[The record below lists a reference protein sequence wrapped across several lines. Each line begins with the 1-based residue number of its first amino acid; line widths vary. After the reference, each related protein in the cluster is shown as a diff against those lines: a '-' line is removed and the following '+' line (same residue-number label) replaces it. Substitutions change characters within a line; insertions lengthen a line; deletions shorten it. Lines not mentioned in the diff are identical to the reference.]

1 MLKKKILI
9 SLVII
14 QGLLIIAGIIAII
27 FGVFYKMSNND
38 NKTII
43 MNKNIGLNDVY
54 LINENQ
60 YQQKLIKDNKAI
72 FQIVDIEM
80 NKVLKE
86 ANEISQYAPRILSL
100 TINPEK
106 IGALIGPGGKNIKK
120 IIEDTECEV
129 NVDDDGLVSSPCKHN
144 TCRYKPIK
152 STHTQFLLS
161 HAKYFYVSP
170 F

>member
-1 MLKKKILI
+1 MLKKKFLI

-60 YQQKLIKDNKAI
+60 YQQKLVKDNKAI
-72 FQIVDIEM
+72 FQIIDIET

-86 ANEISQYAPRILSL
+86 IVI
-100 TINPEK
+100 EK
-106 IGALIGPGGKNIKK
+106 
-120 IIEDTECEV
+120 D
-129 NVDDDGLVSSPCKHN
+129 
-144 TCRYKPIK
+144 
-152 STHTQFLLS
+152 
-161 HAKYFYVSP
+161 
-170 F
+170 

>member
-43 MNKNIGLNDVY
+43 MNENIGLNDVY
-54 LINENQ
+54 LINEKQ
-60 YQQKLIKDNKAI
+60 YQQKLVKDNKAI
-72 FQIVDIEM
+72 FRIVDIET

-86 ANEISQYAPRILSL
+86 IVI
-100 TINPEK
+100 EK
-106 IGALIGPGGKNIKK
+106 
-120 IIEDTECEV
+120 D
-129 NVDDDGLVSSPCKHN
+129 
-144 TCRYKPIK
+144 
-152 STHTQFLLS
+152 
-161 HAKYFYVSP
+161 
-170 F
+170 

>member
-60 YQQKLIKDNKAI
+60 YQQKLIRDNKAI
-72 FQIVDIEM
+72 FQIVDIET

-86 ANEISQYAPRILSL
+86 IVI
-100 TINPEK
+100 EK
-106 IGALIGPGGKNIKK
+106 
-120 IIEDTECEV
+120 D
-129 NVDDDGLVSSPCKHN
+129 
-144 TCRYKPIK
+144 
-152 STHTQFLLS
+152 
-161 HAKYFYVSP
+161 
-170 F
+170 

>member
-38 NKTII
+38 SKTII

-60 YQQKLIKDNKAI
+60 YQQKLVKDNKAI
-72 FQIVDIEM
+72 FQIVDIET

-86 ANEISQYAPRILSL
+86 VVI
-100 TINPEK
+100 EK
-106 IGALIGPGGKNIKK
+106 
-120 IIEDTECEV
+120 D
-129 NVDDDGLVSSPCKHN
+129 
-144 TCRYKPIK
+144 
-152 STHTQFLLS
+152 
-161 HAKYFYVSP
+161 
-170 F
+170 

>member
-27 FGVFYKMSNND
+27 FGVFYKMSNSD

-43 MNKNIGLNDVY
+43 MNKKIGLNDVY

-60 YQQKLIKDNKAI
+60 YQQKLVKDNKAI
-72 FQIVDIEM
+72 FQIVDIET

-86 ANEISQYAPRILSL
+86 IL
-100 TINPEK
+100 IEK
-106 IGALIGPGGKNIKK
+106 N
-120 IIEDTECEV
+120 
-129 NVDDDGLVSSPCKHN
+129 
-144 TCRYKPIK
+144 
-152 STHTQFLLS
+152 
-161 HAKYFYVSP
+161 
-170 F
+170 

>member
-1 MLKKKILI
+1 MLKKKFLI

-60 YQQKLIKDNKAI
+60 YQQKLVEDNKAI
-72 FQIVDIEM
+72 FQIVDIQT

-86 ANEISQYAPRILSL
+86 IVI
-100 TINPEK
+100 EK
-106 IGALIGPGGKNIKK
+106 
-120 IIEDTECEV
+120 D
-129 NVDDDGLVSSPCKHN
+129 
-144 TCRYKPIK
+144 
-152 STHTQFLLS
+152 
-161 HAKYFYVSP
+161 
-170 F
+170 

>member
-14 QGLLIIAGIIAII
+14 QGLLIIAGIITII

-60 YQQKLIKDNKAI
+60 YQQKLVKDNKAI
-72 FQIVDIEM
+72 FQIVDIET

-86 ANEISQYAPRILSL
+86 IVI
-100 TINPEK
+100 EK
-106 IGALIGPGGKNIKK
+106 
-120 IIEDTECEV
+120 D
-129 NVDDDGLVSSPCKHN
+129 
-144 TCRYKPIK
+144 
-152 STHTQFLLS
+152 
-161 HAKYFYVSP
+161 
-170 F
+170 

>member
-9 SLVII
+9 SLVVI
-14 QGLLIIAGIIAII
+14 QGFLIIAGIIAII

-60 YQQKLIKDNKAI
+60 YQQKLVKDNKAI
-72 FQIVDIEM
+72 FQIVDIET

-86 ANEISQYAPRILSL
+86 I
-100 TINPEK
+100 
-106 IGALIGPGGKNIKK
+106 
-120 IIEDTECEV
+120 IIEKD
-129 NVDDDGLVSSPCKHN
+129 
-144 TCRYKPIK
+144 
-152 STHTQFLLS
+152 
-161 HAKYFYVSP
+161 
-170 F
+170 

>member
-14 QGLLIIAGIIAII
+14 QGLLIFAGIIAII

-54 LINENQ
+54 LFNENQ
-60 YQQKLIKDNKAI
+60 YQQKLVIDNKAI
-72 FQIVDIEM
+72 FQIVDIET

-86 ANEISQYAPRILSL
+86 IVI
-100 TINPEK
+100 EK
-106 IGALIGPGGKNIKK
+106 
-120 IIEDTECEV
+120 D
-129 NVDDDGLVSSPCKHN
+129 
-144 TCRYKPIK
+144 
-152 STHTQFLLS
+152 
-161 HAKYFYVSP
+161 
-170 F
+170 

>member
-1 MLKKKILI
+1 MLKKKVLI

-60 YQQKLIKDNKAI
+60 YQQKLVKDNKVI
-72 FQIVDIEM
+72 FQIVDIET

-86 ANEISQYAPRILSL
+86 IVI
-100 TINPEK
+100 EK
-106 IGALIGPGGKNIKK
+106 
-120 IIEDTECEV
+120 D
-129 NVDDDGLVSSPCKHN
+129 
-144 TCRYKPIK
+144 
-152 STHTQFLLS
+152 
-161 HAKYFYVSP
+161 
-170 F
+170 

>member
-54 LINENQ
+54 LINEKQ
-60 YQQKLIKDNKAI
+60 YQQKLVKDNKAI
-72 FQIVDIEM
+72 FRIVDIET

-86 ANEISQYAPRILSL
+86 IVI
-100 TINPEK
+100 EK
-106 IGALIGPGGKNIKK
+106 
-120 IIEDTECEV
+120 D
-129 NVDDDGLVSSPCKHN
+129 
-144 TCRYKPIK
+144 
-152 STHTQFLLS
+152 
-161 HAKYFYVSP
+161 
-170 F
+170 

>member
-38 NKTII
+38 SKTTI

-60 YQQKLIKDNKAI
+60 YQQKLVKDNKAI
-72 FQIVDIEM
+72 FQIVDIET
-80 NKVLKE
+80 N
-86 ANEISQYAPRILSL
+86 NY
-100 TINPEK
+100 N
-106 IGALIGPGGKNIKK
+106 
-120 IIEDTECEV
+120 
-129 NVDDDGLVSSPCKHN
+129 
-144 TCRYKPIK
+144 
-152 STHTQFLLS
+152 
-161 HAKYFYVSP
+161 
-170 F
+170 

>member
-9 SLVII
+9 SLVLI

-60 YQQKLIKDNKAI
+60 YQQKLVKDNKAF
-72 FQIVDIEM
+72 FQIVDIET

-86 ANEISQYAPRILSL
+86 IVI
-100 TINPEK
+100 EK
-106 IGALIGPGGKNIKK
+106 
-120 IIEDTECEV
+120 D
-129 NVDDDGLVSSPCKHN
+129 
-144 TCRYKPIK
+144 
-152 STHTQFLLS
+152 
-161 HAKYFYVSP
+161 
-170 F
+170 

>member
-9 SLVII
+9 SLVIV

-60 YQQKLIKDNKAI
+60 YQQKLVKDNKAI
-72 FQIVDIEM
+72 FQIVDIET

-86 ANEISQYAPRILSL
+86 IVI
-100 TINPEK
+100 EK
-106 IGALIGPGGKNIKK
+106 
-120 IIEDTECEV
+120 D
-129 NVDDDGLVSSPCKHN
+129 
-144 TCRYKPIK
+144 
-152 STHTQFLLS
+152 
-161 HAKYFYVSP
+161 
-170 F
+170 

>member
-43 MNKNIGLNDVY
+43 MNKIIDLNDVY

-60 YQQKLIKDNKAI
+60 YQQKIVKDNKVI
-72 FQIVDIEM
+72 FQIVDIETK
-80 NKVLKE
+80 KVLR
-86 ANEISQYAPRILSL
+86 EIVI
-100 TINPEK
+100 EK
-106 IGALIGPGGKNIKK
+106 
-120 IIEDTECEV
+120 D
-129 NVDDDGLVSSPCKHN
+129 
-144 TCRYKPIK
+144 
-152 STHTQFLLS
+152 
-161 HAKYFYVSP
+161 
-170 F
+170 